1 VGLCDCVGGL
11 EMSLL
16 SVPGCWL
23 LVAGCWLLVAGC
35 WLLVAGCWLLKML
48 YEDEFEIGIHNAL
61 HAPIIKA

>member
-1 VGLCDCVGGL
+1 
-11 EMSLL
+11 
-16 SVPGCWL
+16 L

>member
-16 SVPGCWL
+16 SVP
-23 LVAGCWLLVAGC
+23 GCWLLVAGC

>member
-1 VGLCDCVGGL
+1 VGLCGCVGGL

-23 LVAGCWLLVAGC
+23 L
-35 WLLVAGCWLLKML
+35 KML
-48 YEDEFEIGIHNAL
+48 YEDEFEIGIHHAL